1 MEANTTDRFIRYIKD
16 HHLCNKGERILL
28 AVSGGSDSMMLTDLF
43 LRTGFEV
50 AVAHC
55 NFKLRAADSD
65 ADEAFVKAFCETK
78 GVPFYVTRFETGIVA
93 AEEKISIE
101 EAARK
106 LRYAW
111 FEDIRQG
118 NGYTFIATAH
128 HLNDNV
134 ETLLFNFF
142 RGTGIHGLHAIA
154 PKQGKI
160 IRPMLFLTKKEVLAY
175 VADRNIDFVE
185 DASNRSV
192 EFTRNY
198 LRHRVIPLL
207 ESAFPGLDK
216 RLSQNIIRFSE
227 AEKLYEQS
235 IEFHRRKLV
244 ETRGTEAFVSIL
256 KLKKSQPLLSITY
269 EIFKDWNFSFEQSR
283 QIIGILDSEPGKRIV
298 SETHRLIRDRKW
310 LIISPLAAEE
320 VSHLLIEQ
328 DQSQVETAGMHLSL
342 KIVPGRG
349 YKISGD
355 AHTASLDT
363 ARITYP
369 LVLRRW
375 RQGDYFYPLGLKKK
389 KKLSRFF
396 IDRKLSLNDKE
407 KVWVL
412 ESGGRIIWVVGMRVD
427 DRFKIRPS
435 TREVLRIRMW

>member
-1 MEANTTDRFIRYIKD
+1 
-16 HHLCNKGERILL
+16 
-28 AVSGGSDSMMLTDLF
+28 
-43 LRTGFEV
+43 
-50 AVAHC
+50 
-55 NFKLRAADSD
+55 
-65 ADEAFVKAFCETK
+65 
-78 GVPFYVTRFETGIVA
+78 
-93 AEEKISIE
+93 
-101 EAARK
+101 
-106 LRYAW
+106 
-111 FEDIRQG
+111 
-118 NGYTFIATAH
+118 
-128 HLNDNV
+128 
-134 ETLLFNFF
+134 
-142 RGTGIHGLHAIA
+142 
-154 PKQGKI
+154 
-160 IRPMLFLTKKEVLAY
+160 
-175 VADRNIDFVE
+175 
-185 DASNRSV
+185 
-192 EFTRNY
+192 
-198 LRHRVIPLL
+198 
-207 ESAFPGLDK
+207 
-216 RLSQNIIRFSE
+216 
-227 AEKLYEQS
+227 
-235 IEFHRRKLV
+235 
-244 ETRGTEAFVSIL
+244 
-256 KLKKSQPLLSITY
+256 LKKSQPLLSITY

-298 SETHRLIRDRKW
+298 SETHRLIRDRRW